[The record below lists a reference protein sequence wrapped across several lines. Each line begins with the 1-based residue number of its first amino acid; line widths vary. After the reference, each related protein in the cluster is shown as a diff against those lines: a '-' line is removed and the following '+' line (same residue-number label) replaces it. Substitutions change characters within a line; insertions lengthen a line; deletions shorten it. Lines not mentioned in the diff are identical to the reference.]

1 MLASRLR
8 WVADPLDSTAWWA
21 VASMACVV
29 VLAAFEAA
37 RPIPS
42 LEARALLLDR
52 VLGTDEAVAT
62 AVGLRGGE
70 APVEFLEALRG
81 RLADE
86 VDPDDPRLVSGL
98 PFRTPPRTG
107 LLPVLA
113 AAVVCV
119 GLLPPFGDAPRTAPS
134 SDPFSEAERLAE
146 RKQALEQEFGTVLP
160 EEIDQAFEDV
170 LEALRRG
177 ETGREDAAKKAVEL
191 ERKLAALA
199 NSGADGAAGDFQQAE
214 EALGDVDGE
223 AAQDLADAAKEGDL
237 AAAAAAVDRMRERMR
252 AREPRQREEAA
263 AALKKAAAAA
273 AAAGRE
279 ELAGAL
285 EKEAARTEGAASDGR
300 SSDQGSGS
308 QGQDSAP
315 GEQDS
320 GTSRQAEATGGRSG
334 DAPEQGAGSQGPQ
347 EDPKRQG
354 SGGGLAEYLR
364 ELQAKGVE
372 GRLGEEARR
381 RAMAERMQGA
391 LRGTNPYAAADGRP
405 GGVGGAGE
413 REGRG
418 GWGAGR
424 SHTDEAGESRP
435 EGAEHQNRN
444 RQVDGS
450 HRDWVTEFGQEHVED
465 RMEGI
470 QAVTQTVEVPVGEGP
485 VDVEFMRRTGG
496 DEASGRAL
504 IQAPAGYREAAAEA
518 IDGEGVPRVY
528 RDQIKTYF
536 DAID

>member
-1 MLASRLR
+1 
-8 WVADPLDSTAWWA
+8 
-21 VASMACVV
+21 MACVV
-29 VLAAFEAA
+29 VLAAVEAA
-37 RPIPS
+37 RSIPS

-70 APVEFLEALRG
+70 APVEFLDALRE

-86 VDPDDPRLVSGL
+86 VAPDDPRLVSGL
-98 PFRTPPRTG
+98 PFRPPPRTG
-107 LLPVLA
+107 LLPILA
-113 AAVVCV
+113 AAIVCV

-134 SDPFSEAERLAE
+134 SDPLGEAERLSE
-146 RKQALEQEFGTVLP
+146 RKQALEEEFGTVLP

-177 ETGREDAAKKAVEL
+177 EAGRPDAAKKAGEL
-191 ERKLAALA
+191 ERKLAELA
-199 NSGADGAAGDFQQAE
+199 NSGADGTTGEFQQAQD
-214 EALGDVDGE
+214 ALGDVDGE

-237 AAAAAAVDRMRERMR
+237 AAAAAAVDRMRERMQT
-252 AREPRQREEAA
+252 REPRQREEAA
-263 AALKKAAAAA
+263 AALKKAASAA
-273 AAAGRE
+273 AAAGRD

-285 EKEAARTEGAASDGR
+285 EGEAARTEGAESEGR
-300 SSDQGSGS
+300 SSDQGSGP
-308 QGQDSAP
+308 QGQDGTAGGQDSA
-315 GEQDS
+315 S
-320 GTSRQAEATGGRSG
+320 SRQG
-334 DAPEQGAGSQGPQ
+334 QGAGDQSGAASEQGSGAQ
-347 EDPKRQG
+347 GAQGDPEHPG

-364 ELQAKGVE
+364 ELEAQGVA

-391 LRGTNPYAAADGRP
+391 LRGANPYAAADGL
-405 GGVGGAGE
+405 GGDGE
-413 REGRG
+413 SEGRG

-435 EGAEHQNRN
+435 EGPEHQNRN

-485 VDVEFMRRTGG
+485 VDMEFMRRTGG

-504 IQAPAGYREAAAEA
+504 IQAPAGYRAAAEEA